1 LIATLIPLALF
12 ALTGLAAGHVTGL
25 VTKARPYGLFADLAL
40 GFVGAVA
47 AGWLYISLV
56 PGLPF
61 GLTLTFTVAIA
72 GALALLVAAR
82 LVRRR

>member
-1 LIATLIPLALF
+1 MIATLIPLALF

-25 VTKARPYGLFADLAL
+25 VTRDRPFGLLADLAL
-40 GFVGAVA
+40 GLVGAVA
-47 AGWLYISLV
+47 AGWLYIAFV

-61 GLTLTFTVAIA
+61 GLTLTFTAAIA
-72 GALALLVAAR
+72 GALVLLIAVR